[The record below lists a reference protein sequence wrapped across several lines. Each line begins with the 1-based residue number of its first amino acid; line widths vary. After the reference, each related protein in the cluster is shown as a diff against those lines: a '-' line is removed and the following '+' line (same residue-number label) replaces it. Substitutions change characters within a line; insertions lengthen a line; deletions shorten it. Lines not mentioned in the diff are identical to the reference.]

1 MDFQVIEQ
9 VVNGARRKL
18 LVQDYIPVYYPTYT
32 SQWSTRAEHSKRP
45 RSTLSIWLCL
55 RSFWLFPPLI

>member
-9 VVNGARRKL
+9 VVNAARRKL

-32 SQWSTRAEHSKRP
+32 SQWSTRAKHWKQQ
-45 RSTLSIWLCL
+45 RST
-55 RSFWLFPPLI
+55 